1 MSDRINWQR
10 MRFKKNKVWVAVDD
24 EEKPI
29 VKNGKYLIKYQLGQD
44 YEYWVH
50 RNSVRPIDKPQTD
63 SQTPPSAWPP
73 KKELPSTESL
83 SDTRETID
91 QDTVC
96 IYTDG
101 ASSGNPGPSEY
112 CCVSEATKRRYLI
125 LSAIRPITSQ
135 SWKP

>member
-63 SQTPPSAWPP
+63 SQTPPSASPIVFLTAFDICFFALSGTEP
-73 KKELPSTESL
+73 FENVQHAPGPYSTESAF
-83 SDTRETID
+83 SAR
-91 QDTVC
+91 
-96 IYTDG
+96 
-101 ASSGNPGPSEY
+101 
-112 CCVSEATKRRYLI
+112 LI
-125 LSAIRPITSQ
+125 LGKLQEIACDINHAV
-135 SWKP
+135 